1 MKNPGKKIRIL
12 STRGRDAWSTCDGV
26 MHTTHTTHQHRC
38 SVSQAGPAARAS
50 VLYIQHTSTMHIA
63 RALAASMPLV
73 LPRNQAFTQPFSLWL
88 LHPSAFTS
96 VQTNG
101 CPHRLAVKQL
111 RASALWLLANRQSFT
126 SRCAA
131 HGLSVFHL
139 KRRINPTLLQYKD
152 IEVKWLSHPHLKQG

>member
-1 MKNPGKKIRIL
+1 VIHALHVMGSCTQAHHAPAQVL
-12 STRGRDAWSTCDGV
+12 CVTGRACGP
-26 MHTTHTTHQHRC
+26 
-38 SVSQAGPAARAS
+38 SQS
-50 VLYIQHTSTMHIA
+50 IIYIQHTSTMYIE

-73 LPRNQAFTQPFSLWL
+73 LPRNQAFAQPLRLWL

-101 CPHRLAVKQL
+101 CPHRLTVKQL
-111 RASALWLLANRQSFT
+111 RPSALWLLASHQSFT

-139 KRRINPTLLQYKD
+139 TGVWVQPSYYIKEFFKECHLGDALAECNTVTLEGFLY
-152 IEVKWLSHPHLKQG
+152 VN